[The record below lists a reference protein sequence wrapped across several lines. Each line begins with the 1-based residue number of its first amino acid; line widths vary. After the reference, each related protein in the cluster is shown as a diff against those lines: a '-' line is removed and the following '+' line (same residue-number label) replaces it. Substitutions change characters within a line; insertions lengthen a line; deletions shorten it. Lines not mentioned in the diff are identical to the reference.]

1 MVWTVKSGRLT
12 EQLCI
17 VQAMAMAACG
27 LWILCFLWL
36 TKYTTGKTDQHSRNP
51 EKIIYFDIG
60 KPYFESFDDEQA
72 DGWFSFQTLLNG
84 RICSESRNLLSKPN
98 PIKILYVHILQH

>member
-1 MVWTVKSGRLT
+1 MF
-12 EQLCI
+12 
-17 VQAMAMAACG
+17 
-27 LWILCFLWL
+27 WILNSGTALCCAQAVAVECGFYASYDLLSIQLVKLISFQEIQKKWFI
-36 TKYTTGKTDQHSRNP
+36 SS
-51 EKIIYFDIG
+51 FDIG
-60 KPYFESFDDEQA
+60 KPYFESLDDEQA

>member
-1 MVWTVKSGRLT
+1 MFWIVNSGT
-12 EQLCI
+12 ALCCA
-17 VQAMAMAACG
+17 QAMAVD
-27 LWILCFLWL
+27 LCFLWL
-36 TKYTTGKTDQHSRNP
+36 TKYQLSRNP
-51 EKIIYFDIG
+51 EKMIYFDIG
-60 KPYFESFDDEQA
+60 KPYFESLDDEQA